1 MLQLTSIFLMLLLL
15 VGCAIYLHPY
25 QDYLNQSIGQAD
37 HEAVARKMG
46 APNRHVALEQGGDIW
61 TYDFCPAGERI
72 GSPTCQNI
80 NLIFDKSGRLAEW
93 HVVGDDA
100 KRSQR

>member
-1 MLQLTSIFLMLLLL
+1 MRRLILSFVVFLLQT
-15 VGCAIYLHPY
+15 GCAIYLHPY
-25 QDYLNQSIGQAD
+25 QEYLNQSVGRAD

-46 APNRHVALEQGGDIW
+46 APNRHVALDKGGDIW

-80 NLIFDKSGRLAEW
+80 NLIFDKSGKLAEW
-93 HVVGDDA
+93 HVVGEDA
-100 KRSQR
+100 KQRP